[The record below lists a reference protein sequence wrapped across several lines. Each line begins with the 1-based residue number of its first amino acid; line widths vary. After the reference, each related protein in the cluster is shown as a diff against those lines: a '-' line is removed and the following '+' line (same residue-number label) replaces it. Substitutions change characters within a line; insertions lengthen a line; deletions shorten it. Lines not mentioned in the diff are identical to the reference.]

1 MSTLKK
7 SILIVLSS
15 LIVAAITMLPAQ
27 PAFAANGCSTSDC
40 IQHELRTQAACTLQ
54 GSDQSG
60 LPPTGKTPGWYK
72 GLNTEIDHQILGGD
86 VVAYKIRWFNGS
98 WSGWYVTGVNDI
110 DWKFNTSPN
119 DMRRVWSYFTDHQH
133 QYILCK

>member
-27 PAFAANGCSTSDC
+27 PSFAANGCSRRDC
-40 IQHELRTQAACTLQ
+40 IQHELRTQATCTLQ
-54 GSDQSG
+54 GYDQSG

-110 DWKFNTSPN
+110 DWKFNTGTN
-119 DMRRVWSYFTDHQH
+119 DMRRVWGYFSDHQH